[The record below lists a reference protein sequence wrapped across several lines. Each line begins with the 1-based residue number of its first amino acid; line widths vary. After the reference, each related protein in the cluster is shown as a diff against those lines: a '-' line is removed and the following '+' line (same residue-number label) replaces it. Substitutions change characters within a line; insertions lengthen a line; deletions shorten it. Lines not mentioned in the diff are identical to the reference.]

1 MALFGT
7 RKLTDDDRR
16 RRETNGYNAYLN
28 FLRQNGITGG
38 TANGNSAGSGGAKKP
53 GATGSAVIPTVGA
66 GANGSILSPTG
77 TVNNAGNLLATG
89 GTNSN
94 SGAGGTSLSS
104 LYNQVMGYA
113 PFQYDLNGDLL
124 YRQMADQYTQLGQKA
139 MKDTMGTAAGLT
151 GGYGNSWA
159 QSVGQQA
166 YQDYLTALNSEIPNL
181 QQNAYNMWAGGLD
194 QLMAQFDAA
203 LAYQQYKDAQAEK
216 AKSGGGGGSGGSG
229 GDDSTESD
237 DESTT
242 QKWTGIGGFPAT
254 LGALT
259 GVAPG
264 GFGDVLPVVNPLAD
278 YYTGLVGTMP
288 GTQGTPALPD
298 SGYAALATQ
307 IIEELMKGR

>member
-7 RKLTDDDRR
+7 RKLTDDDRQ
-16 RRETNGYNAYLN
+16 RRETDGYNAYLN

-53 GATGSAVIPTVGA
+53 GATGSAVTPTVGA

-159 QSVGQQA
+159 QSVGQQE

-216 AKSGGGGGSGGSG
+216 AKSGGSGGGGGSGSGSTYI
-229 GDDSTESD
+229 TE
-237 DESTT
+237 EEMA
-242 QKWTGIGGFPAT
+242 QA
-254 LGALT
+254 
-259 GVAPG
+259 
-264 GFGDVLPVVNPLAD
+264 LAD
-278 YYTGLVGTMP
+278 MLAGGELGTGDTAPWRPELTEPTFSYGDYL
-288 GTQGTPALPD
+288 GLFG
-298 SGYAALATQ
+298 AAAGATAGLDA
-307 IIEELMKGR
+307 IAGAAPTLTEEERKRLFGESYMR